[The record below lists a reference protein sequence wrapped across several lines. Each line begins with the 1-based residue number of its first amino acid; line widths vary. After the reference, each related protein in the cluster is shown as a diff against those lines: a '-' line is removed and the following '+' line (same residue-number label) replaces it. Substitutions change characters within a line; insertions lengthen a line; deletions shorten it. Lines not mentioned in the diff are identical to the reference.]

1 MTTDISIKEQKE
13 IWAIDP
19 KDGPDW
25 RKSRL
30 EEKMYLLRTSFF
42 KTGIVINRSRLILTK
57 IFNYFFLLLSL
68 AIMFIYSQET
78 DRFSL
83 VMSLAGL
90 VVVGNLPTLLNASA
104 KRLPVEKFDNQ
115 NNVVVFDVILINA
128 VLRFV
133 LLAMIIVAFIDRYR

>member
-1 MTTDISIKEQKE
+1 
-13 IWAIDP
+13 
-19 KDGPDW
+19 
-25 RKSRL
+25 
-30 EEKMYLLRTSFF
+30 
-42 KTGIVINRSRLILTK
+42 
-57 IFNYFFLLLSL
+57 
-68 AIMFIYSQET
+68 MFIYSQET

-90 VVVGNLPTLLNASA
+90 VVVGNLLTLLNASA